1 MSTNKHQVKGVLIS
15 IVFTVAVVFAALHGI
30 DLGRFFW
37 IVVVFLVLI
46 MVIIYPV
53 WLTVRSNRDKGGVK

>member
-1 MSTNKHQVKGVLIS
+1 MTTHKHQVKGVLIS
-15 IVFTVAVVFAALHGI
+15 IAFIIVVSVAGLYGI

-37 IVVVFLVLI
+37 IVLVLLSLI

-53 WLTVRSNRDKGGVK
+53 WLTVRSNRDKGGV